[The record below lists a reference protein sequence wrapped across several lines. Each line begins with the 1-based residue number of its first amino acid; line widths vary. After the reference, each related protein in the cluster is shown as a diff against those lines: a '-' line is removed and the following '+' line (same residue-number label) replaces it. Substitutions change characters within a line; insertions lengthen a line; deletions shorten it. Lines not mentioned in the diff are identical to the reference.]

1 VRLHQPLEAIA
12 DRRLEPMT
20 IGLLD
25 AVMAIEKASY
35 AAPWTRGNFIDSLA
49 AGHIA
54 QCLFDTRAGLVG
66 YCVAMPGAGE
76 LHLLNL
82 TVTPSQ
88 RRRGHAR
95 HMLDALTATCRDAG
109 MTELWLEV
117 RVGNE
122 RARQLYRDYGLE
134 EAGLRKA
141 YYPAASA
148 GPGAQ
153 REDAVVMKLTLGT
166 KP

>member
-1 VRLHQPLEAIA
+1 
-12 DRRLEPMT
+12 MT

-88 RRRGHAR
+88 TAARPRSAHARCTDSNLPRRRHDRNSGSKCAS
-95 HMLDALTATCRDAG
+95 ATNAP
-109 MTELWLEV
+109 
-117 RVGNE
+117 
-122 RARQLYRDYGLE
+122 AQLYR
-134 EAGLRKA
+134 ALRPGRRLVCA
-141 YYPAASA
+141 RPITRRPLQAPA
-148 GPGAQ
+148 AQ
-153 REDAVVMKLTLGT
+153 REDAVVMRLTLGT
-166 KP
+166 KPCDALDAATT